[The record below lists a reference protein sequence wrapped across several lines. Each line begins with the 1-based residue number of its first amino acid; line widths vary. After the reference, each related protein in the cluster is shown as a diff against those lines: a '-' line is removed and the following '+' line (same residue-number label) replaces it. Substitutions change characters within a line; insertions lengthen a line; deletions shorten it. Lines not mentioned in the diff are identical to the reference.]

1 MKEKRVVAMF
11 ITSIVALVASLT
23 ISLGVAFAFADPVDA
38 VGLSEISYT
47 TSSGEYASQE
57 VVLNPASAYTGD
69 IEDAVYVN
77 TYEHIQYANEA
88 LPNSVA
94 LLKVTVNND
103 KSKTSNI
110 RFQMS
115 LSGETNAKNFVKY
128 AIFDADSG
136 VLLMNDVNY
145 EIHDGVVE
153 FNIIT
158 ISANSTAH
166 YVVAAYVDDTFCF
179 DVNGVDL
186 ATPMNMT
193 VGVYTIG

>member
-47 TSSGEYASQE
+47 TSSGEYANQE
-57 VVLNPASAYTGD
+57 VVLNPASAYTGN
-69 IEDAVYVN
+69 IEDAVYVH

-94 LLKVTVNND
+94 LLKVAVNND
-103 KSKTSNI
+103 KSKASNI

-136 VLLMNDVNY
+136 VLLMNDAHY
-145 EIHDGVVE
+145 EIHDGVAE

-158 ISANSTAH
+158 ISANNTAH

-179 DVNGVDL
+179 NANGVDL
-186 ATPMNMT
+186 TTPMNMT
-193 VGVYTIG
+193 VSVYTIG